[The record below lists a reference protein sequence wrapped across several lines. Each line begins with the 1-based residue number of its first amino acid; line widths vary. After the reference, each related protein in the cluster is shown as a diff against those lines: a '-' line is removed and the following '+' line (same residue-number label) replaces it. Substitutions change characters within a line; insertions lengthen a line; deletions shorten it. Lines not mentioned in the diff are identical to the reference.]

1 MVRSPSKSR
10 QGPPKGGKRGKRRG
24 AGPAP
29 THGTGGLRSPRGV
42 RPPRRRARGVRTPRQ
57 HLPCRPPLPSPSRA
71 PAGSPVPKLRSTP
84 SAESAEQPHSQLVQH
99 PLHFLI
105 DTHGRGLV
113 LLFLFRFSGGIALR
127 QRGVFVADLLALPL
141 PPHRGWDL
149 NGRQVQRL
157 QKRGRV
163 RGGEQVVGRKM
174 EGKGMAEGQK
184 GREREKDRK
193 TERKEGRKAREKE
206 RDGLIMIRLKMV
218 QWIKHGFSIF

>member
-1 MVRSPSKSR
+1 MYVPHGSTSHFTLPQA
-10 QGPPKGGKRGKRRG
+10 QGPQ
-24 AGPAP
+24 P
-29 THGTGGLRSPRGV
+29 TPILGTGGE
-42 RPPRRRARGVRTPRQ
+42 
-57 HLPCRPPLPSPSRA
+57 
-71 PAGSPVPKLRSTP
+71 P
-84 SAESAEQPHSQLVQH
+84 SARASLNTGGRNVKQPHSQLVQH

-113 LLFLFRFSGGIALR
+113 LLFLVRLSGGIALR
-127 QRGVFVADLLALPL
+127 QRGVFVTDLLALPL

-163 RGGEQVVGRKM
+163 RGREQVVGRRWR
-174 EGKGMAEGQK
+174 GKEWW
-184 GREREKDRK
+184 RDRK
-193 TERKEGRKAREKE
+193 AGKERDKERKEGRKEEKRERE